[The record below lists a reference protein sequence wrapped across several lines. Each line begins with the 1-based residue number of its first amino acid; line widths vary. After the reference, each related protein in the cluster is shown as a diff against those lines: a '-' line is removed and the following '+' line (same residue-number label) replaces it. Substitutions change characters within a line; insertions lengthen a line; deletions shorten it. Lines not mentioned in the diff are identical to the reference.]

1 MNQTNYQII
10 NSNNEI
16 RWFNG
21 SPLIICCA
29 NLYQDNDS
37 DKLLANLRFM
47 NIQPERLKSV
57 TVDIICYN
65 IIKTEISRVENYIFE
80 NLNLERNK
88 SFGDTSFITIE
99 NTETMSIDVLLKS
112 AVDSD
117 GEEWINE
124 DSQMFDIPI
133 KQNSISSYMG
143 RYFSK
148 FRDLW
153 LQEGLADDKL
163 LYAPHIG
170 NGYWLC
176 VCGAFNWS
184 VEDTCCKCSA
194 KLNWLAENT
203 DVSAM
208 NRDENFLKRKNEKLD
223 YATNEVIENIPEQQE
238 ALYKDKKEHIKSKKE
253 KNPKLIKK
261 KKTITAFTVVLIIL
275 AAITFGVY
283 YFLIPASNYYN
294 ATALISEGKY
304 DQAIDELSKLNG
316 YGDSEQEIL
325 RAKYLKAENLL
336 NSGKYL
342 EAANIFEQI
351 DYRDSQVKYSESMYE
366 YGKLL
371 YSQEDYISSLKIF
384 TSLSYY
390 EDSSNQAKK
399 AEKAAMD
406 NASKILENEEYSE
419 ASELFLEIYQINKDA
434 DALEQANSASL
445 SQANHLYETNKYVEA
460 LRIYESLSG
469 YDHVDVILKK
479 LDSLKN
485 ILSTSIH
492 LGEKS
497 SVWENTTMQCTMCH
511 TASLT
516 YQFFFSD
523 NGTYEFYRYCS
534 IHNTEDN
541 YEVIKGQYKIEDD
554 IIYTLQHNGGS
565 TEWTEL
571 AVIENI
577 SLDSS
582 ISSKNARLVMTNP
595 FDKKHTSISLYG
607 NIVGENSSPI

>member
-21 SPLIICCA
+21 SPLVICCA
-29 NLYQDNDS
+29 NLYQDNES
-37 DKLLANLRFM
+37 NKLLANLRFM
-47 NIQPERLKSV
+47 NIQPEKLKSV

-65 IIKTEISRVENYIFE
+65 IIKNEIARVENYTFE

-99 NTETMSIDVLLKS
+99 NTETMSVDVLLKS

-117 GEEWINE
+117 GEEWTNE
-124 DSQMFDIPI
+124 NSQMFDTPI

-143 RYFSK
+143 RYFGK

-153 LQEGLADDKL
+153 LKEGLADDKL
-163 LYAPHIG
+163 LYAPHIE

-184 VEDTCCKCSA
+184 VEDTCCKCGA

-208 NRDENFLKRKNEKLD
+208 NRDEDFLKRKNEKLE
-223 YATNEVIENIPEQQE
+223 YTTNEVIENTPEQQE

-253 KNPKLIKK
+253 KKPKLVKK
-261 KKTITAFTVVLIIL
+261 KRTITAFTVVLVIL

-342 EAANIFEQI
+342 EASNIFDQI
-351 DYRDSQVKYSESMYE
+351 DYSDSQEKYSESMYK
-366 YGKLL
+366 YGELL
-371 YSQEDYISSLKIF
+371 YAQEDYISSLKIF
-384 TSLSYY
+384 TDLSY
-390 EDSSNQAKK
+390 EDSSNQAEK

-406 NASKILENEEYSE
+406 NASKLLESKEYSE
-419 ASELFLEIYQINKDA
+419 ASELFLEIYQITKDD

-445 SQANHLYETNKYVEA
+445 SQANYLYETNKYVEA

-469 YDHVDVILKK
+469 YYHVDVTLKK
-479 LDSLKN
+479 LYSLEN

-534 IHNTEDN
+534 IHNAEDD
-541 YEVIKGQYKIEDD
+541 YEIIKGQYKIEDD
-554 IIYTLQHNGGS
+554 VIYTLQHNGGS
-565 TEWTEL
+565 TEWEKL

-577 SLDSS
+577 SLDDS
-582 ISSKNARLVMTNP
+582 ISSKNAKLVVTNP
-595 FDKKHTSISLYG
+595 FDKKHSSISLYG